1 MRTIACSLLP
11 VLAAVT
17 SAQDT
22 GVTFVNGVDDF
33 LELPYSAQFIP
44 QSGITVEAW
53 ITYDDATILS
63 NSGNRYPTI
72 ARQHVS
78 GGGNEAW
85 FLRVNAG
92 STNTL
97 QLRFRA
103 STTSGNIIV
112 NYSFSPGQFANWT
125 HVAAT
130 ADASAVTLYV
140 NGVAV
145 SSLPGNGL
153 PLRDMGGELRVGKGA
168 TLIGG
173 VANEVW
179 NGQIDEL
186 RIWPFARTAA
196 EIQATLNEK
205 LQAVP
210 GLVATWNFD
219 NTFVDT
225 STGNVLVA
233 NGAPGFTANTLTLG
247 TPVVGTAV
255 GSSSPGCLG
264 DILLLP
270 TSAPTSGNTAFAV
283 AGARLP
289 ASAFAFFATA
299 FAAAPAGLPIAG
311 IDYWLDPGSTIAVFT
326 QADALGLVRFAL
338 PMPASG
344 FTGVNLAFQVAAL
357 DPCGAQGLTASNAMA
372 ITIQ

>member
-11 VLAAVT
+11 LIAGAV

-22 GVTFVNGVDDF
+22 GVSFVNGVDAF

-44 QSGITVEAW
+44 QSGFTVEAW
-53 ITYDDATILS
+53 VTYDDSTILS

-92 STNTL
+92 GNNTL

-103 STTSGNIIV
+103 STTGGNIIV
-112 NYSFSPGQFANWT
+112 NYNFSPGQFATWT

-130 ADASAVTLYV
+130 ADATAVTLYV
-140 NGVAV
+140 NGATVA
-145 SSLPGNGL
+145 SLPGNGL

-168 TLIGG
+168 TLAGG

-179 NGQIDEL
+179 NGDIDEL

-196 EIQATLNEK
+196 EIQASMNEK

-219 NTFVDT
+219 NTLVDT

-233 NGAPGFTANTLTLG
+233 NGAVGFTANTLMLG
-247 TPVVGTAV
+247 TPSAGTAL
-255 GSSSPGCLG
+255 GASSAGCLG
-264 DILLLP
+264 DILLSP
-270 TSAPTSGNTAFAV
+270 TGAPTSGNAAFGV
-283 AGARLP
+283 AGSRLP

-299 FAAAPAGLPIAG
+299 FAAAPAPLPIAG

-357 DPCGAQGLTASNAMA
+357 DACGSQGLTASNAMA